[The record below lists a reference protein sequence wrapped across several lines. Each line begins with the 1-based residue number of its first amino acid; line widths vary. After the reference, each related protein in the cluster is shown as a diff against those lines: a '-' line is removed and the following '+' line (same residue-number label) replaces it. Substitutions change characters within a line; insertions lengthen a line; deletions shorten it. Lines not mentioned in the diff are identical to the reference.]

1 MEINMPI
8 LNADYSKL
16 NHEEMAASIG
26 LKAKHIPMLVGSFLE
41 ESTSILDALG
51 ESVEKRDYSQIK
63 SNAHAIKGSA
73 GNLRFNE
80 VYEMAK
86 EMEFAGTDSN
96 EDFDYNGYLAAIK
109 AALETIQI

>member
-1 MEINMPI
+1 MPI
-8 LNADYSKL
+8 LNANYSNI

-41 ESTSILDALG
+41 ETASIIETLKQ
-51 ESVEKRDYSQIK
+51 SISNRDYDQIK
-63 SNAHAIKGSA
+63 ANAHAIKGSA

-86 EMEFAGTDSN
+86 EMEFAATESK
-96 EDFDYNGYLAAIK
+96 EDFDYEGYLEAVKNSID
-109 AALETIQI
+109 TIPN